1 MIKHLITG
9 GCSFSHY
16 NDPNSWVHPLVDFL
30 KNKNPNLTHKHT
42 GYLSQG
48 QELIQKKVMRATLHA
63 IENGIKPEEILVVVM
78 WSGSYRKAWYIDNEK
93 IIREMAKG
101 WAKFEGGMCSQ
112 FLDLD
117 DNVGQNI
124 NKFYTFNGTEFSY
137 NADGGWYFTV
147 NGSDCQL
154 PFVQQHY
161 LLDGFLD
168 GVGKTHNSLENI
180 IMLQNYLK
188 LNGVKF
194 IQQFFMDFILED
206 IEKHK
211 NHQII
216 EYLYKQLDKENIIK
230 IGKYEFLHGLL
241 GIKKEDVMETTH
253 DTRKKLDKETK
264 YFAADGFHPGI
275 NGTIEWCNSVLFPFL
290 EKKI

>member
-1 MIKHLITG
+1 M
-9 GCSFSHY
+9 
-16 NDPNSWVHPLVDFL
+16 
-30 KNKNPNLTHKHT
+30 
-42 GYLSQG
+42 
-48 QELIQKKVMRATLHA
+48 
-63 IENGIKPEEILVVVM
+63 
-78 WSGSYRKAWYIDNEK
+78 
-93 IIREMAKG
+93 
-101 WAKFEGGMCSQ
+101 
-112 FLDLD
+112 
-117 DNVGQNI
+117 
-124 NKFYTFNGTEFSY
+124 
-137 NADGGWYFTV
+137 
-147 NGSDCQL
+147 
-154 PFVQQHY
+154 QQHY